1 MTTAAQQAVFEIETL
16 AHHEAAHAVIALVG
30 GGTALRARI
39 WQASPTRWR
48 GWTDMTFDETPDGDH
63 AAALALLAG
72 APAERF
78 WLEAHHVPRKCWP
91 HDVEGTGAYDRQM
104 VHECLARIPR
114 EQRPTFRA
122 LQSKA
127 ERLVITHWDR
137 VADLAARLVADH
149 TVHHVTR

>member
-1 MTTAAQQAVFEIETL
+1 MTTAAQQAMYEIETL

-30 GGTALRARI
+30 GGTAPKVRI

-48 GWTDMTFDETPDGDH
+48 GWTDMTFNETPEGDE

-72 APAERF
+72 VPAERF
-78 WLEAHHVPRKCWP
+78 WLEAHNVPRSRWP
-91 HDVEGTGAYDRQM
+91 HDVEGSGARDRQL

-114 EQRPTFRA
+114 DQRPTFQA
-122 LQSKA
+122 MQSKA

-137 VADLAARLVADH
+137 ITDLAARLVADQC
-149 TVHHVTR
+149 VHHVTR

>member
-30 GGTALRARI
+30 GGTAPKVRI

-48 GWTDMTFDETPDGDH
+48 GWTDMTFDETPEGDQ

-72 APAERF
+72 VPAERF
-78 WLEAHHVPRKCWP
+78 WLETHHVPRANWP
-91 HDVEGTGAYDRQM
+91 HDVESSGAYDRQK

-114 EQRPTFRA
+114 DQRPAFHTM
-122 LQSKA
+122 QGKA
-127 ERLVITHWDR
+127 ERLVVAHWDR
-137 VADLAARLVADH
+137 ITDLAARLVTDN
-149 TVHHVTR
+149 TIHHVTR